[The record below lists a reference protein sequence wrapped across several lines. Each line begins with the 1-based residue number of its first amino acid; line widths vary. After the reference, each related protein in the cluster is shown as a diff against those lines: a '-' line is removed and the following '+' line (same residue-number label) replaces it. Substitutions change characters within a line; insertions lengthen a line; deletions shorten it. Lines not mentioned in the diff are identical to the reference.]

1 MAILAG
7 VKQKPFWDAFDEIDI
22 GTYAEA
28 LVAVF
33 RFLPDEE
40 SVPLF
45 VACLE
50 PERADAVKICAIK
63 AASILASEVFLMRIM
78 QIVFHIIFLGGPA
91 SLAAFDGESPQNYRT
106 EIQKDLRGT
115 INLASPYRHRSCVWP
130 DRLDAL
136 Q

>member
-7 VKQKPFWDAFDEIDI
+7 VKQKPFWDSFDEIDI

-50 PERADAVKICAIK
+50 PERADAIKICAIK
-63 AASILASEVFLMRIM
+63 AASILASEVFLIKIM
-78 QIVFHIIFLGGPA
+78 QIKFHIVF
-91 SLAAFDGESPQNYRT
+91 
-106 EIQKDLRGT
+106 
-115 INLASPYRHRSCVWP
+115 
-130 DRLDAL
+130 
-136 Q
+136 